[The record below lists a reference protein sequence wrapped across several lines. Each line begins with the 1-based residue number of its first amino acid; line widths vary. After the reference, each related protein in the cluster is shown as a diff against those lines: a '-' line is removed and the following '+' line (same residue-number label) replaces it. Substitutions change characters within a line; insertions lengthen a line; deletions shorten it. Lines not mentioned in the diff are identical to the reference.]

1 MYAIQASD
9 DRWYRGFVVQIKNNE
24 SDECLYRVYC
34 IDYGFIDFVKA
45 DRYCIIFI

>member
-9 DRWYRGFVVQIKNNE
+9 DRWYRAFVVQIKNIE
-24 SDECLYRVYC
+24 GGEYLYRVYS
-34 IDYGFIDFVKA
+34 IDYGFTDFLKA